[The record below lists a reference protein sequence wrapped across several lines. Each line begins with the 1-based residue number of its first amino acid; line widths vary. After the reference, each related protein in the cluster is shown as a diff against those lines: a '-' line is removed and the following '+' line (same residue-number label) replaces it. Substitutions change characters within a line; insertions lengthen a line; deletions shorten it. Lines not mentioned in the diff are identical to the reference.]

1 MRLSSACK
9 GTRLRIKLSREN
21 MIHMEGKDDPGHG
34 NQYTWPG
41 VQLMAQKICSKT
53 KYKNLLQ

>member
-41 VQLMAQKICSKT
+41 VQLMAQKIRSDKI
-53 KYKNLLQ
+53 